1 MQTTK
6 HVCSSTSTMV
16 ILLFHPNVPPTPP
29 SLSHFNC
36 SSSAAGFGCK
46 MRTLDSGIGTIPLPE
61 SCSFFSSIL
70 HLLPKSS
77 STPEQSLSPPS
88 VPGSSSEEVSPSP
101 LPRWRIPSGFKDG
114 SRHAGVPNSLSDSSM
129 THVQSVPFP
138 TVAFLQPLQPQSE
151 FIMPPASVCD
161 TQSRIPRSPQGTVA
175 PTIGT
180 MSATEGKGILILFS
194 VFGTSEGSLIQLLKE
209 VSNDTLTFTFLFKG

>member
-1 MQTTK
+1 
-6 HVCSSTSTMV
+6 MV
-16 ILLFHPNVPPTPP
+16 ILLFSTWCVPSRPP

-36 SSSAAGFGCK
+36 SSCAAGFGCK

-70 HLLPKSS
+70 HLLPRPS

-114 SRHAGVPNSLSDSSM
+114 SSHAGVPNSLSDSSM
-129 THVQSVPFP
+129 TRVQSVPFP
-138 TVAFLQPLQPQSE
+138 TVAFLQPTRPQSE
-151 FIMPPASVCD
+151 FCVPSASVCD
-161 TQSRIPRSPQGTVA
+161 TQSRIPRSPQGTVM
-175 PTIGT
+175 PQSGQRLQQ
-180 MSATEGKGILILFS
+180 K
-194 VFGTSEGSLIQLLKE
+194 
-209 VSNDTLTFTFLFKG
+209 

>member
-1 MQTTK
+1 MHLVKTRSRKVFAYSRQRPRVSPEQGYRRQSLQIPK
-6 HVCSSTSTMV
+6 HWCSSTSTMV
-16 ILLFHPNVPPTPP
+16 LLRSSPDVLPLFPPF
-29 SLSHFNC
+29 LSHFNC
-36 SSSAAGFGCK
+36 SSCASGFGCK

-114 SRHAGVPNSLSDSSM
+114 SRHAGVPNSRSDSSM
-129 THVQSVPFP
+129 TRVQSVPFP
-138 TVAFLQPLQPQSE
+138 TVAFLQPVQPQSE
-151 FIMPPASVCD
+151 FVVPPASVCD
-161 TQSRIPRSPQGTVA
+161 IPSRIPRSPQGTPV
-175 PTIGT
+175 PPPW
-180 MSATEGKGILILFS
+180 
-194 VFGTSEGSLIQLLKE
+194 
-209 VSNDTLTFTFLFKG
+209 

>member
-1 MQTTK
+1 MA
-6 HVCSSTSTMV
+6 V
-16 ILLFHPNVPPTPP
+16 LLFWSWCAPSLPPF
-29 SLSHFNC
+29 LSHFNC
-36 SSSAAGFGCK
+36 SSCAAGFGCK

-129 THVQSVPFP
+129 TRVPSVPFP
-138 TVAFLQPLQPQSE
+138 TVAFLQPIHPQSE
-151 FIMPPASVCD
+151 FTVPSASVCD
-161 TQSRIPRSPQGTVA
+161 TQSRIPRSPQGTLM
-175 PTIGT
+175 PR
-180 MSATEGKGILILFS
+180 SWQRLQQK
-194 VFGTSEGSLIQLLKE
+194 
-209 VSNDTLTFTFLFKG
+209 